1 MDGPKDEPKAG
12 PKDALKAGSKYGPK
26 DESKDGPASRSLID
40 GYGRRIDYL
49 RVSVTDRCDLRCT
62 YCMPKDFKGFERPAN
77 WLSHA
82 EMARVISLFVGLGVS
97 KVRLTGGEPLLRRGL
112 PELAGA
118 IATKP
123 GVTDLSVSTN
133 GTQLARHAGALRA
146 AGVTRLNISLDTLD
160 ADAFSQIT
168 GRDCLA
174 DVLTGLAAARIAGF
188 APIKLNSVVHAA
200 TPRAQVRRLLD
211 YAIAQG
217 FVLRL
222 IEPMPMGSCGQSMRH
237 TDLNA
242 LGATLA
248 AEAGL
253 VPAMP
258 GAASG
263 AVSASGAASAS
274 AARSHA
280 GSGPARYWTTGHAA
294 PVLGVITPMSRHF
307 CAACNRVRLG
317 VDGTLYLC
325 LGQEEKVPLGRMLRA
340 GASDAALI
348 QAIQAGIA
356 AKPERHDFVSQPERI
371 VRYMAQTGG

>member
-1 MDGPKDEPKAG
+1 MDGPAP
-12 PKDALKAGSKYGPK
+12 
-26 DESKDGPASRSLID
+26 RSLTD
-40 GYGRRIDYL
+40 GFGRRIDYL

-62 YCMPKDFKGFERPAN
+62 YCMPKDFKGFETPAN

-82 EMARVISLFVGLGVS
+82 EMARVIGLFVGLGVS

-118 IATKP
+118 IATMP

-160 ADAFSQIT
+160 AGAFSEIT
-168 GRDCLA
+168 GRDCLG
-174 DVLTGLAAARIAGF
+174 DVLAGLAAARDAGF

-200 TPRAQVRRLLD
+200 SPRAQVRRLLD

-222 IEPMPMGSCGQSMRH
+222 IEPMPMGSCGQGMRH

-242 LGATLA
+242 LGAVLA

-258 GAASG
+258 GAGS
-263 AVSASGAASAS
+263 AVGSAVGSGAALVAGAGAGSM
-274 AARSHA
+274 ARSTP
-280 GSGPARYWTTGHAA
+280 GSGPARYWTTGHGA

-325 LGQEEKVPLGRMLRA
+325 LGQEDQVPLGRMLHA
-340 GASDAALI
+340 GASDAALTR
-348 QAIQAGIA
+348 AIQTGIA

-371 VRYMAQTGG
+371 VRFMAQTGG